1 VKAISLSI
9 YKGLFMKN
17 QLMSLVTKGTKQS
30 QQQVLSAIQP
40 SRYLKGLNKQQVGR
54 DKTILITGASSGLG
68 EGMARLFA
76 KLGYNLAICARRTER
91 LESLKSE
98 LMAAYPNIRVEY
110 RVLDVSDYD
119 AVFEVFDAFAA
130 DFGGI
135 DRVVVNAGV
144 GESRRIGKG
153 RFETNRRTAEINFIS
168 ALAQCEAAMGIFRAQ
183 NSGYLVVISSMSA
196 MRGLPRH
203 LTTYG
208 ATKAGLAHLAE
219 GIRADMLL
227 TKLPIN
233 VSTIYPG
240 YIRTEI
246 NENAKPLPFEV
257 DVDTG
262 TKAMVA
268 AIEAGVQEA
277 CVPSLPWSMVS
288 HAMKHLPLQ
297 VLNKLS

>member
-1 VKAISLSI
+1 
-9 YKGLFMKN
+9 
-17 QLMSLVTKGTKQS
+17 
-30 QQQVLSAIQP
+30 
-40 SRYLKGLNKQQVGR
+40 
-54 DKTILITGASSGLG
+54 
-68 EGMARLFA
+68 
-76 KLGYNLAICARRTER
+76 
-91 LESLKSE
+91 
-98 LMAAYPNIRVEY
+98 
-110 RVLDVSDYD
+110 
-119 AVFEVFDAFAA
+119 
-130 DFGGI
+130 
-135 DRVVVNAGV
+135 
-144 GESRRIGKG
+144 
-153 RFETNRRTAEINFIS
+153 
-168 ALAQCEAAMGIFRAQ
+168 
-183 NSGYLVVISSMSA
+183 

-288 HAMKHLPLQ
+288 QAMKHLPLQ